1 MHGLNYE
8 NGRYCF
14 TRAANTEAAWHGLG
28 GETPADAPIEVW
40 MQNSGMDFEILKKT
54 SEFTMSDGSRIVAK
68 KKNSRG
74 EMVDEFSGLIHSR
87 SGKVLDQVGANYIV
101 HQPREIAETFRR
113 LCQTNGFTMDT
124 MGVLDGGRRY
134 WGLASNEMYG
144 KMSGNPQD
152 IIKPYLLLASG
163 CGMATTGQLT
173 TVRVVCQNPLHISLG
188 DAASQFKQRHTSVY
202 NEAAMARGLGLEEA
216 FDFHMNTLE
225 RLAGEKIGTEESVS
239 LILDLFAGKE
249 NRKKYGDDL
258 QNYPTKTINTVKKIA
273 ELFNGDA
280 RGTFENQRG
289 TKIQMLNA
297 ITEFVDHHQ
306 TRKGAAGLA
315 RKSNTTNAIWFGSGA
330 KTKEKAFERL
340 ALAA

>member
-1 MHGLNYE
+1 
-8 NGRYCF
+8 
-14 TRAANTEAAWHGLG
+14 
-28 GETPADAPIEVW
+28 
-40 MQNSGMDFEILKKT
+40 
-54 SEFTMSDGSRIVAK
+54 
-68 KKNSRG
+68 
-74 EMVDEFSGLIHSR
+74 
-87 SGKVLDQVGANYIV
+87 
-101 HQPREIAETFRR
+101 
-113 LCQTNGFTMDT
+113 
-124 MGVLDGGRRY
+124 
-134 WGLASNEMYG
+134 
-144 KMSGNPQD
+144 
-152 IIKPYLLLASG
+152 
-163 CGMATTGQLT
+163 
-173 TVRVVCQNPLHISLG
+173 
-188 DAASQFKQRHTSVY
+188 
-202 NEAAMARGLGLEEA
+202 MARGLGLEEA